1 MRGQAGKGDVAVPV
15 NYSLKMSLYRRDKP
29 GQVRFQ
35 LRTFIQSQHLKKA
48 EELRLDRVPVSE
60 GESLR
65 NCLSS
70 KNTSPEKDPSQKFT
84 DSLQQPHSRLSLLPP
99 FGKIAVE
106 LSTTSGEHLRRNL
119 RFMKSRI
126 FSGKDLIYN
135 SA

>member
-15 NYSLKMSLYRRDKP
+15 NYSLKMGLYRRDKP

-60 GESLR
+60 DKLPRKS
-65 NCLSS
+65 LSS

-106 LSTTSGEHLRRNL
+106 LSTTSGEHLRR
-119 RFMKSRI
+119 
-126 FSGKDLIYN
+126 IY
-135 SA
+135 SS